1 MRYYPLFLDLTQAR
15 CLVIGA
21 GQVGRRKIATLLE
34 CGVDDL
40 LVLDP
45 FVAPSVF
52 SANFE
57 SPHVRFEQRT
67 FSEGDLDGKTLIFA
81 CTSSREVNKTV
92 AAACRARNLPCNI
105 TDAPRE
111 GSFITPSC
119 IEKAPLTVALSTG
132 GASPALAK
140 VMRRDLE
147 TWLGEG
153 YVPQAR
159 FLEKLRP
166 LLLGAGLGS
175 ENNARIFRE
184 LGTPEFRRALHLAV
198 QTGKYEDVLHMI
210 QAVVPPALHASL
222 KELLNGL
229 D

>member
-67 FSEGDLDGKTLIFA
+67 FSEGDLDGKTLI
-81 CTSSREVNKTV
+81 
-92 AAACRARNLPCNI
+92 L
-105 TDAPRE
+105 
-111 GSFITPSC
+111 
-119 IEKAPLTVALSTG
+119 
-132 GASPALAK
+132 PAL
-140 VMRRDLE
+140 
-147 TWLGEG
+147 
-153 YVPQAR
+153 PQGR
-159 FLEKLRP
+159 STRLSLR
-166 LLLGAGLGS
+166 
-175 ENNARIFRE
+175 
-184 LGTPEFRRALHLAV
+184 H
-198 QTGKYEDVLHMI
+198 
-210 QAVVPPALHASL
+210 VVPEICPATVSTLHAKEPSSSL
-222 KELLNGL
+222 PVLKKLP
-229 D
+229 